1 MICFSSVI
9 AQTTID
15 PENLINELGCGNC
28 HLGAE
33 KSTLIPVR
41 APNLSNAGSK
51 YNSSYIFDYLK
62 APHSVRKNIGLSRM
76 PNFNLSDK
84 EAFALT
90 IYLETKKSSKP
101 SKHYNN
107 GDKNLDPIKLITEDY
122 QCTSCHILDGSGAD
136 RSINLNLTG
145 TRLKKEWIY
154 ETTFYPQKHIAES
167 TSMPMFFYD
176 DNDDSK
182 VCLLYTSDAADE

>member
-62 APHSVRKNIGLSRM
+62 APHSIRKNIGLSRM

-90 IYLETKKSSKP
+90 IYLETKKSLTSP
-101 SKHYNN
+101 KHYNN
-107 GDKNLDPIKLITEDY
+107 GDKNLDPVKLITDDY
-122 QCTSCHILDGSGAD
+122 FNKSSNHIRKFGNNILV
-136 RSINLNLTG
+136 NL
-145 TRLKKEWIY
+145 
-154 ETTFYPQKHIAES
+154 
-167 TSMPMFFYD
+167 
-176 DNDDSK
+176 
-182 VCLLYTSDAADE
+182 